1 MIEITFSQWVSEAG
15 AGMHGTPRYEELHK
29 AAEEGN
35 LVVIDNDGKRLVPVK
50 FGDNWKLES
59 EKK

>member
-1 MIEITFSQWVSEAG
+1 MIEITYSDWMSEAG
-15 AGMHGTPRYEELHK
+15 PGMHGTPRYEELHK

-35 LVVIDNDGKRLVPVK
+35 LVVIDHEGNRLVPVR
-50 FGDNWKLES
+50 FGESWKLEP